1 LSYQNIVSATASV
14 ILEHAAHD
22 TTRPTNP
29 PFAYSKVTR
38 TDRWKTH
45 EN

>member
-1 LSYQNIVSATASV
+1 LSHRNIASVTASV

-22 TTRPTNP
+22 TTRPTNL

-45 EN
+45 GN